1 MIKLIK
7 LFLISTLILATTK
20 WTYAQEEAAD
30 CSVHETSDSIV
41 KYIEA
46 DRKIVSNLIS
56 NLSWW
61 NDTSTIMWKLSDD
74 LWKTRAKFTWLSN
87 SLFNWG
93 WYESYFNFYVIMPID
108 KEIPYEVMRDHKILQ
123 NEAKMLE
130 KTLEKLVKNSTEDS
144 PVSDICAWVEWEW
157 CEWIWWKTAKEVL
170 INLIKNNI
178 NIQNLFR
185 LVVLGE
191 HNNFEWDLFIID
203 ATKLLEDYNNEEITK
218 YSKDCWTW
226 KRFQDK
232 MDEITNWQKVTK
244 EWMTAWDDALL
255 KLRCSWDT
263 AAWVCSKKDTAK
275 AKELE
280 KKLLKNELS
289 RQWLSSNMTKKM
301 LQNLE
306 NFNTNTKSNDLVWNI
321 IYWAKQ
327 AFKETAKSVY
337 NWEAQ
342 KWEDWWFIKDFLT
355 TLDWI
360 VSNWFWKKEE
370 VSINALNTTKNE
382 SDKTSEISKIIKE
395 LNAEWEIAA
404 WEMASE
410 EVKLQS
416 RIIDIHMSLVKA
428 IEELD
433 DTYKNSKKVCDSQE
447 AWWWNCNNQ

>member
-1 MIKLIK
+1 MIKLVK
-7 LFLISTLILATTK
+7 LFLISALILATTK
-20 WTYAQEEAAD
+20 WTYAREEAKD

-56 NLSWW
+56 NLSGW

-130 KTLEKLVKNSTEDS
+130 KTLEKLVKNNTEDS
-144 PVSDICAWVEWEW
+144 EVSDICAWVDGEW
-157 CEWIWWKTAKEVL
+157 CEGIWWKTAKEVL
-170 INLIKNNI
+170 TNLIKNNI

-185 LVVLGE
+185 SIVIWDYANQPDIKLIDTKDIY
-191 HNNFEWDLFIID
+191 NN
-203 ATKLLEDYNNEEITK
+203 YNNEQITK
-218 YSKDCWTW
+218 YSKDCWAW

-244 EWMTAWDDALL
+244 EWMAAWDDALL

-263 AAWVCSKKDTAK
+263 AAWVCSDKDTAK

-289 RQWLSSNMTKKM
+289 RQWVSSNMTKKM
-301 LQNLE
+301 LDNLE
-306 NFNTNTKSNDLVWNI
+306 NFNKTAKSNDILGNI
-321 IYWAKQ
+321 IDWAKQ
-327 AFKETAKSVY
+327 AFKETAKSIY
-337 NWEAQ
+337 NDK
-342 KWEDWWFIKDFLT
+342 KWEDWWFVQDFLT

-382 SDKTSEISKIIKE
+382 SDKTTEISQIIKK
-395 LNAEWEIAA
+395 LNTEWEIAV
-404 WEMASE
+404 WEIASE
-410 EVKLQS
+410 EDKLQS
-416 RIIDIHMSLVKA
+416 RIIDIHMNLVKA

-433 DTYKNSKKVCDSQE
+433 ATYKNSKKVCESQE
-447 AWWWNCNNQ
+447 AGWWNCNNQ